1 MKIHLDF
8 EMTPDEARKLMG
20 LPDVTALQKKL
31 VDEMEKRMMAA
42 LDTTTDPEALMKT
55 WFTWGSQGMEQFQR
69 FMREAGTVATRPPR
83 SR

>member
-55 WFTWGSQGMEQFQR
+55 WFTWGSQGMEQFQK
-69 FMREAGTVATRPPR
+69 FMREAGTAATKPR